1 MNNLMLT
8 KRHLLGGIALASSAA
23 LLAACNGKDE
33 NKESAAKDANPG
45 IDNTKTASTSDAKV
59 PESQDRWTSPS

>member
-1 MNNLMLT
+1 MLSNNWKLTMNNITLT

-33 NKESAAKDANPG
+33 NKEAPPRRKAG
-45 IDNTKTASTSDAKV
+45 H
-59 PESQDRWTSPS
+59 R